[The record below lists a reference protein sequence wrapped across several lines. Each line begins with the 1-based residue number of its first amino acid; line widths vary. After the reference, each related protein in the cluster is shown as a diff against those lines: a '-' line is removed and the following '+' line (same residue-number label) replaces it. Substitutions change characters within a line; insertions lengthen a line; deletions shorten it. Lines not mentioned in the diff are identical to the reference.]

1 MRPHPIR
8 PVTLAELRRSTCWV
22 WLYCDSCGRGAPVAV
37 APWLIR
43 YGPTASSDLLR
54 ENARCE
60 ALPQP
65 WRIPTPAELGRSR
78 RRHCA
83 IPRRQPREALMRAA
97 GGDRPGMR
105 STGAGMRGG

>member
-1 MRPHPIR
+1 M
-8 PVTLAELRRSTCWV
+8 

-60 ALPQP
+60 LC
-65 WRIPTPAELGRSR
+65 RSR
-78 RRHCA
+78 GASLRL
-83 IPRRQPREALMRAA
+83 PSW
-97 GGDRPGMR
+97 GGLDVGIAPFPADRLATTRPGAPLATVGEF
-105 STGAGMRGG
+105 STPGREPAAR